1 MRLLHQ
7 IPAIARFAL
16 PRLVQAA
23 LTMVVA
29 VSLVFIAMRTLPGNP
44 LLARFGQH
52 ADAAQMQQLRQQYGW
67 DKPIHV
73 QLGEFF
79 WKLITTG
86 DLGESVARSNQK
98 VSQELRQ
105 RIPATIELT
114 LAALCLAV
122 PLGIAAGLAAAVF
135 RNRLPDRLCTIGSLV
150 GVSIPVFFLGIWLRW
165 AIPWLPVA
173 RRLPE
178 FAFID
183 FEPLTGIYLLDTLL
197 RLRFDLFPLVLQHLL
212 LPAAV
217 LSTIPTAIV
226 ARITRSSMLEVLS
239 SDFIRTARAKGSS
252 LLRVVLRHALPAAAV
267 PITNIAG
274 LQIGLLL
281 SGAVL
286 TETVFDWPGMGL
298 YIKTAVVDDRDYAAA
313 QAAAIVIAG
322 VFVSL
327 NLLLDLVYLWLDPR
341 IRTAK

>member
-1 MRLLHQ
+1 MRLVRQL
-7 IPAIARFAL
+7 PGIAGFLL

-23 LTMVVA
+23 ITLVVA
-29 VSLVFIAMRTLPGNP
+29 VTLVFIAMRTLPGNP
-44 LLARFGQH
+44 LLSRFGQH
-52 ADAAQMQQLRQQYGW
+52 ADPEQMEQLRQQYGW
-67 DKPIHV
+67 DEPIHV
-73 QLGEFF
+73 QLGDFF
-79 WKLITTG
+79 WKLVTTG

-98 VSQELRQ
+98 VSDELRR

-114 LAALCLAV
+114 LAALLIAV
-122 PLGIAAGLAAAVF
+122 PLGIAAGSAAAVF
-135 RNRLPDRLCTIGSLV
+135 RNRLPDRLCTIGSLI
-150 GVSIPVFFLGIWLRW
+150 GVSIPVFFLGIWLRAALPW
-165 AIPWLPVA
+165 APVSG
-173 RRLPE
+173 RLPSHV
-178 FAFID
+178 ID
-183 FEPLTGIYLLDTLL
+183 FEPLTGLYLVDTLVS
-197 RLRFDLFPLVLQHLL
+197 LRFDLFALALAHLL

-217 LSTIPTAIV
+217 LSTIPTAII
-226 ARITRSSMLEVLS
+226 ARITRSSMLEVFS

-252 LLRVVLRHALPAAAV
+252 LWRVVLRHALPAAAV

-274 LQIGLLL
+274 LQVGLLL

-313 QAAAIVIAG
+313 QAAAIVIAV

-327 NLLLDLVYLWLDPR
+327 NLLLDVVYLWLDPR